1 MDIKKILEDTI
12 KNFYLID
19 QNEIPNIDLYMD
31 QVTTFM
37 DNHLNVRKRNDED
50 KVLTKTMINN
60 YAKNDLLPSPE
71 KKRYSKEHV
80 LLLTLIYYYK
90 NVMPINDIKKLM
102 APITEAYFQGKGGKD
117 LTYIYEELLNMEQ
130 PIINSAMSDMKEKL
144 NAAMETFSDAPK
156 KDADYLHT
164 FAFVSLLSFDVY
176 FKKQVIEAIIDSLN
190 NPITKEEKEK
200 IQKEKEKAAKKAAI
214 ERAKAAERA
223 KAEKRK
229 SSK

>member
-102 APITEAYFQGKGGKD
+102 APITETYFQGKGGKD

-144 NAAMETFSDAPK
+144 NAAMETFSDAQK

>member
-102 APITEAYFQGKGGKD
+102 APITDTYFQGKGGKD

-130 PIINSAMSDMKEKL
+130 PIIQSAMSDMKEKL